1 MLKVTIK
8 TPERRHWGRSG
19 VFNINFGHVSQQFL
33 KFLLLNLNKQMLA
46 RTLTCLISNESKV
59 KIVFNKR
66 ICQSLFQVVNFYLT
80 STVRSVTQIKKYFFI
95 SHFFPH
101 LIRVEKKQEIEPY
114 HFRRLSPFKQMS
126 VHRHVK

>member
-33 KFLLLNLNKQMLA
+33 MFLLLNLNKQMLA

-59 KIVFNKR
+59 E
-66 ICQSLFQVVNFYLT
+66 
-80 STVRSVTQIKKYFFI
+80 I
-95 SHFFPH
+95 SF
-101 LIRVEKKQEIEPY
+101 
-114 HFRRLSPFKQMS
+114 
-126 VHRHVK
+126 